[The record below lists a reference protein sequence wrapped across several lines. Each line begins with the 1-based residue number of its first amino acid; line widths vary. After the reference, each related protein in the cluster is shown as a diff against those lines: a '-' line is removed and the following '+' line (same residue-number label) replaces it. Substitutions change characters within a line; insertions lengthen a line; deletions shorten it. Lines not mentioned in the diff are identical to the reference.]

1 MDTARFSGD
10 VGKAAQQMTRL
21 TAEAG
26 KIGAAISASIGAGL
40 AVVGSLVKSSIDAA
54 DATTKLASSIG
65 MTTEQLSRYAYAA
78 ELAGLSQEELGASVS
93 RLARTVADAAAGGK
107 SASDVFAS
115 MGISVRGAN
124 GEVKSSSAILAE
136 IADKFASYKDG
147 VEKTALA
154 QELFGKG
161 AAKLIPFL
169 NQGSAGLAALG
180 KEADALGITL
190 TDSAGRAAE
199 EFNDN
204 LKRLQKVKEGVGLQI
219 AQRLLPTLES
229 LTKQL
234 FDSAK
239 NSNAFGRA
247 AEVAVTGVKLLI
259 SSGAILVG
267 VFKTI
272 GDALG
277 GVAAAA
283 VALFQGEFA
292 RATRIAAD
300 AVSGIGANIK
310 GTAATVAA
318 IWEETGKKVE
328 GDAPKTGGKLA
339 APIVLAAEKVRK
351 EAKAIK
357 TEAEKIYEQVERRL
371 SALQLDVDTAGA
383 SDRIKGLIEL
393 TRLGATGEQ
402 LQRYLDLS
410 AALEAYKAKVE
421 ATAEAERARMD
432 LLREGASLTEKMRTP
447 SEVLAAEVSRLN
459 DLLAAGAINWETY
472 SRAVFA
478 AQDAFDA
485 AQPSI
490 KATTTMAEE
499 FAKKARE
506 SIQNSIGDGLFEIMN
521 GNFKNIGDA
530 FTRML
535 QRMVAEAL
543 AARLAQ
549 AMFGGG
555 QAGGTGG
562 GGTFGPLLASIG
574 AALFGGK
581 AVGGPVSAGRA
592 VAVGERGPEVFV
604 PATAGTIIPT
614 GQMGGTTININVQAV
629 PGMTRQTALQQ
640 GQAIGEGIMRAQ
652 ARNS

>member
-10 VGKAAQQMTRL
+10 VGKAAQQMSRL

-65 MTTEQLSRYAYAA
+65 MTTEEVSRYAYAA
-78 ELAGLSQEELGASVS
+78 ELAGVSQEELGSSVS
-93 RLARTVADAAAGGK
+93 KLARTVADAAAGGK

-124 GEVKSSSAILAE
+124 GQVKSSSAILAE
-136 IADKFASYKDG
+136 VADRFASYEDG
-147 VEKTALA
+147 IEKTALA

-204 LKRLQKVKEGVGLQI
+204 LKRLQKVKEGLGLQI
-219 AQRLLPTLES
+219 AQKLLPTLES

-239 NSNAFGRA
+239 NSDAFGRA

-277 GVAAAA
+277 GIAAAA
-283 VALFQGEFA
+283 VALFQGEFK
-292 RATRIAAD
+292 RAASIAAD

-310 GTAATVAA
+310 GTASTVAA

-371 SALQLDVDTAGA
+371 SALQFDVDTAGA

-393 TRLGATGEQ
+393 TRQGASGEQ

-410 AALEAYKAKVE
+410 AALEAYKAQVE

-432 LLREGASLTEKMRTP
+432 VLREGASLTEKMRTP
-447 SEVLAAEVSRLN
+447 SEVLADELSRLN
-459 DLLAAGAINWETY
+459 RLLEAGAINWETY

-490 KATTTMAEE
+490 EGTASKAEE
-499 FAKKARE
+499 FVKRAKE
-506 SIQNSIGDGLFEIMN
+506 NIQDAFGENLYDMMN
-521 GNFKNIGDA
+521 GNFTKIGDS
-530 FTRML
+530 FVRL
-535 QRMVAEAL
+535 IQRMVAEAL
-543 AARLAQ
+543 AAKLSEAL
-549 AMFGGG
+549 FS
-555 QAGGTGG
+555 GG
-562 GGTFGPLLASIG
+562 GGGGFGGFLSAIG
-574 AALFGGK
+574 GALFGGK
-581 AVGGPVSAGRA
+581 AYGGPVSAGRP
-592 VAVGERGPEVFV
+592 VLVGEHQPEVFIPSTSGNIV
-604 PATAGTIIPT
+604 PAGN
-614 GQMGGTTININVQAV
+614 MGRTVNLTVNVQAAS
-629 PGMTRQTALQQ
+629 GMSRQTALQQ
-640 GQAIGEGIMRAQ
+640 GQQIGEGIQRAM
-652 ARNS
+652 ARNG

>member
-1 MDTARFSGD
+1 MDTARFTGD
-10 VGKAAQQMTRL
+10 VGKATQQMARL

-26 KIGAAISASIGAGL
+26 KIGAAISASIGAGI

-124 GEVKSSSAILAE
+124 GEIKSSSAILAE
-136 IADKFASYKDG
+136 VADKFASYEDG
-147 VEKTALA
+147 IEKTALA
-154 QELFGKG
+154 QELFGKSG
-161 AAKLIPFL
+161 ARLIPFL
-169 NQGSAGLAALG
+169 NQGSAGLAELA

-204 LKRLQKVKEGVGLQI
+204 LKRLQKVKEGLGLQI
-219 AQRLLPTLES
+219 AQKLLPTLES

-247 AEVAVTGVKLLI
+247 AEVAATGVKLLI

-283 VALFQGEFA
+283 VALFQGEFK
-292 RATRIAAD
+292 RAASIAAD

-310 GTAATVAA
+310 GTASTVAA

-328 GDAPKTGGKLA
+328 GDALKTGGKLA

-447 SEVLAAEVSRLN
+447 SEVLADELSRLN
-459 DLLAAGAINWETY
+459 RLLEAGAITWETY

-490 KATTTMAEE
+490 DAAASKAEQ
-499 FAKKARE
+499 FVKRAKE
-506 SIQNSIGDGLFEIMN
+506 NIQDAFGEGLYNMMN
-521 GNFKNIGDA
+521 GNFTKIGDS
-530 FTRML
+530 FVRL
-535 QRMVAEAL
+535 IQRMVAEAL
-543 AARLAQ
+543 AAKLAE
-549 AMFGGG
+549 ALFSGGSSGFGG
-555 QAGGTGG
+555 ALSAIGG
-562 GGTFGPLLASIG
+562 
-574 AALFGGK
+574 ALFGGK
-581 AVGGPVSAGRA
+581 AYGGPVSAGRP
-592 VAVGERGPEVFV
+592 VLVGEHQPEVFIPSTSGNVV
-604 PATAGTIIPT
+604 PVSN
-614 GQMGGTTININVQAV
+614 MGRTVNLTVNVQAT
-629 PGMTRQTALQQ
+629 PGMSRQTALQQ
-640 GQAIGEGIMRAQ
+640 GQQIGEGIQRAMV
-652 ARNS
+652 RNG

>member
-1 MDTARFSGD
+1 
-10 VGKAAQQMTRL
+10 
-21 TAEAG
+21 
-26 KIGAAISASIGAGL
+26 
-40 AVVGSLVKSSIDAA
+40 
-54 DATTKLASSIG
+54 
-65 MTTEQLSRYAYAA
+65 
-78 ELAGLSQEELGASVS
+78 
-93 RLARTVADAAAGGK
+93 
-107 SASDVFAS
+107 
-115 MGISVRGAN
+115 
-124 GEVKSSSAILAE
+124 
-136 IADKFASYKDG
+136 
-147 VEKTALA
+147 
-154 QELFGKG
+154 
-161 AAKLIPFL
+161 
-169 NQGSAGLAALG
+169 
-180 KEADALGITL
+180 
-190 TDSAGRAAE
+190 
-199 EFNDN
+199 
-204 LKRLQKVKEGVGLQI
+204 
-219 AQRLLPTLES
+219 
-229 LTKQL
+229 
-234 FDSAK
+234 
-239 NSNAFGRA
+239 
-247 AEVAVTGVKLLI
+247 
-259 SSGAILVG
+259 
-267 VFKTI
+267 
-272 GDALG
+272 
-277 GVAAAA
+277 
-283 VALFQGEFA
+283 
-292 RATRIAAD
+292 
-300 AVSGIGANIK
+300 
-310 GTAATVAA
+310 
-318 IWEETGKKVE
+318 
-328 GDAPKTGGKLA
+328 
-339 APIVLAAEKVRK
+339 
-351 EAKAIK
+351 
-357 TEAEKIYEQVERRL
+357 
-371 SALQLDVDTAGA
+371 
-383 SDRIKGLIEL
+383 
-393 TRLGATGEQ
+393 
-402 LQRYLDLS
+402 
-410 AALEAYKAKVE
+410 
-421 ATAEAERARMD
+421 MD

-521 GNFKNIGDA
+521 GNFRNIGDA